1 MADDKMRTLRL
12 DISRAALSQSER
24 KCLSLLE
31 DTGQLK
37 FIFPDTLLTE
47 SNYANLVGFLN
58 YVASNLRTQGAGQ
71 LDSLA
76 DAYSEVVHR
85 CTSHTDFGGY
95 GFDQDSTE
103 LSVEQEGEIVF
114 LCSAYLEAVKS
125 AARARCGPAVQSFRP
140 RGRPGMTM
148 TEKILAMHDVSRK
161 GFVRPG
167 DIIQVDVDWVIASEL
182 AWKGMEGVY
191 DAFGK
196 PGIFR
201 NDRLWLAGDHR
212 VEPELYHVPQ
222 VKALMD
228 ASERAKKEFKMTDFQ
243 GFNYTILHT
252 EFVRER
258 AQPGMLVIGAD
269 SHTCSGGSVSCLA
282 VGMGAT
288 DVIMPL
294 VTGQTWLTV
303 PETVHLRLINEPPF
317 GVGGKDTVLYILKT
331 FKRNTIAAD
340 RIVEFSGPGLA
351 ALSCDARF
359 AIANMCTEFGAVSGI
374 FAADD
379 RTLDFVNRRRI
390 RKHKNNAIYFQPD
403 EDAIYAQSFEI
414 DLSKVESGVAIYPSP
429 DNVVPASEVVGTAL
443 DGCFIGACTTTEEDL
458 IMAGLVLEAGLKKGL
473 KPVDHGRRIV
483 VPGSKPIRHKL
494 EKLGLIEIY
503 KQCGFKVGVPGCSMC
518 VGQGV
523 DQAAAGEKWLSSQN
537 RNFKN
542 RMGPGSIANLASAA
556 TVAASSFSMQM
567 SNPRELLDMIDRDRL
582 KEYLGFEPSAQIS
595 LVSGKSEMNTSTL
608 IFSEPYGRD
617 ENTSNSAEGGIP
629 NTSGNALFA
638 DEGLSTAIQG
648 KVLRLG
654 DFVDTDA
661 IIPSKFLASSRT
673 NEELGSHCMEFF
685 MPEFRQLVRDGHD
698 VVVAGRAFGC
708 GSSRDVAV
716 NALLGAGVKCVIAE
730 SFSFIYSRNQPNI
743 GLLGI
748 VIKDKPFFETACRG
762 EQISVDLATNTVTCG
777 GRNWAFQLSEM
788 EKRLINVGGM
798 TEAFRKFGKQV
809 FDVMFSKRPGHVSDP
824 ATSPGKRALFTIF
837 QRVKMP
843 TIRKKD
849 PLKSD
854 QIEGKIELAIS
865 NLKNGRIPTIYKA
878 IRIYIIPHTTLQDRL
893 KGVL

>member
-1 MADDKMRTLRL
+1 MGNDKMHTLSL
-12 DISRAALSQSER
+12 DVSREALSPSER

-37 FIFPDTLLTE
+37 FLFPSILKTE
-47 SNYANLVGFLN
+47 SKHANLVGFVS
-58 YVASNLRTQGAGQ
+58 YVAANLRTQGAGQ
-71 LDSLA
+71 PDSLA
-76 DAYSEVVHR
+76 DAYAEVVHR
-85 CTSHTDFGGY
+85 CTSHPDFGGY
-95 GFDQDSTE
+95 GVDQHSTK
-103 LSVEQEGEIVF
+103 LSAEQEDEIIF

-125 AARARCGPAVQSFRP
+125 AARARSGPAVQSFRP
-140 RGRPGMTM
+140 KARRGMTM

-191 DAFGK
+191 DAVGK

-201 NDRLWLAGDHR
+201 NDRFWLAGDHR

-228 ASERAKKEFKMTDFQ
+228 ASERAKKQFKMTDFQ

-294 VTGQTWLTV
+294 VTGQTWFTV

-317 GVGGKDTVLYILKT
+317 GVGGKDTILYILKV

-340 RIVEFSGPGLA
+340 RVVEFSGPGLA

-390 RKHKNNAIYFQPD
+390 KKHKNNAIYFQPD
-403 EDAIYAQSFEI
+403 KDATYAQSFEI
-414 DLSKVESGVAIYPSP
+414 DLSQVESGVAIYPSP
-429 DNVVPASEVVGTAL
+429 DNVVPVGQVAGTAL
-443 DGCFIGACTTTEEDL
+443 DGCFIGACTTAEEDL
-458 IMAGLVLEAGLKKGL
+458 IMAGMVLEAGLKKGL
-473 KPVDHGRRIV
+473 KPVEHGRRIV

-494 EKLGLIEIY
+494 ERLGLIEIY

-567 SNPRELLDMIDRDRL
+567 SNPRELLDMIDRNKL
-582 KEYLGFEPSAQIS
+582 KEYLGYEPSEQIS
-595 LVSGKSEMNTSTL
+595 PVSGNSETDTSKL
-608 IFSEPYGRD
+608 LFSEPYGTD
-617 ENTSNSAEGGIP
+617 EHTSNTTDRAIP
-629 NTSGNALFA
+629 NIKPDTSDDVVFA

-648 KVLRLG
+648 KVLKLG

-673 NEELGSHCMEFF
+673 DEELGSHCMEFF
-685 MPEFRQLVRDGHD
+685 MSGFRQLVRDGHD

-748 VIKDKPFFETACRG
+748 VIKDKSFFETASQG
-762 EQISVDLATNTVTCG
+762 EQISIDLATNTVACG

-788 EKRLINVGGM
+788 EKRLISVGGM

-809 FDVMFSKRPGHVSDP
+809 FDVMCQPRRPSSHSVVAD
-824 ATSPGKRALFTIF
+824 
-837 QRVKMP
+837 
-843 TIRKKD
+843 
-849 PLKSD
+849 
-854 QIEGKIELAIS
+854 IESL
-865 NLKNGRIPTIYKA
+865 N
-878 IRIYIIPHTTLQDRL
+878 
-893 KGVL
+893 V